1 MVLLSFQYLW
11 LAKPS
16 LEWYTY
22 NSSRWVARASQTFSK
37 QYRCSGWIETLFQ
50 VPLIALLLELRSVFT
65 FPFWFGHAVV
75 NPGES
80 LFLLT
85 TLLAPL
91 KKRSF
96 DKLFRLLFF
105 PLYLLTE
112 EERMLLPLLWFM
124 ACFSESK
131 ENWTGKLKLEGK
143 AKWDDAK
150 WSDAT
155 WTVRSDEAMR
165 LERRRHEAMRRRL
178 DPLEGE
184 VYFIR

>member
-124 ACFSESK
+124 ACLGEQQRQGNYLLFLSK
-131 ENWTGKLKLEGK
+131 QPFHSSQSRVSLLHGVPKSFQGWFNYK
-143 AKWDDAK
+143 
-150 WSDAT
+150 S
-155 WTVRSDEAMR
+155 S
-165 LERRRHEAMRRRL
+165 L
-178 DPLEGE
+178 DLR
-184 VYFIR
+184 FQ

>member
-1 MVLLSFQYLW
+1 MVW
-11 LAKPS
+11 
-16 LEWYTY
+16 
-22 NSSRWVARASQTFSK
+22 R
-37 QYRCSGWIETLFQ
+37 RCEGT
-50 VPLIALLLELRSVFT
+50 
-65 FPFWFGHAVV
+65 
-75 NPGES
+75 

-165 LERRRHEAMRRRL
+165 LERRRHEVRSRSTIRERQC
-178 DPLEGE
+178 EGDL
-184 VYFIR
+184 IREKAKFTWSVRYDATWTKATWGTLSDSTQKGRGT